1 MQNLTEWLNA
11 NKISP
16 NVQKTEMITFQFQRK
31 KLDGE
36 MEIKLNRKRPN
47 PSNILALILRKT

>member
-16 NVQKTEMITFQFQRK
+16 NVQKTEMITFQLQRK
-31 KLDGE
+31 KFDGE